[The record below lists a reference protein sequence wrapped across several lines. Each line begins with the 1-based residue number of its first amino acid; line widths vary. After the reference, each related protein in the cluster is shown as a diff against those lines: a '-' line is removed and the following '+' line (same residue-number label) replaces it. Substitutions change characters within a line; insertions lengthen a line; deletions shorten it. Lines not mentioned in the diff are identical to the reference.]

1 MNGYIVIAITIV
13 ALMTVA
19 LAVIF
24 GNAIAKG
31 KRAGHTEIE
40 VKIAGIFS
48 VKIHLTD
55 NVKDGV
61 ENSG

>member
-1 MNGYIVIAITIV
+1 MNIYIVIVITVV

-19 LAVIF
+19 LAAIF

-31 KRAGHTEIE
+31 KRAGNTEIE

-48 VKIHLTD
+48 VKIHLAD
-55 NVKDGV
+55 SV
-61 ENSG
+61 EDSS

>member
-1 MNGYIVIAITIV
+1 MNGYIVITITIV

-24 GNAIAKG
+24 GSAIAKG
-31 KRAGHTEIE
+31 KRVGYTEIE

-48 VKIHLTD
+48 VKINFTD
-55 NVKDGV
+55 NTENGKK
-61 ENSG
+61 NSG